1 MKGAE
6 GLRGRAKAVKTPVE
20 DFELFITDEMMQD
33 VANNTS
39 KNIRNFM
46 TRFHDVLKE
55 SSKYTYVKETDLI
68 ELKAL
73 IGLLY
78 LRAALQLNISKR
90 RAIFF
95 P

>member
-1 MKGAE
+1 MHGV
-6 GLRGRAKAVKTPVE
+6 VK
-20 DFELFITDEMMQD
+20 
-33 VANNTS
+33 NTN

-78 LRAALQLNISKR
+78 LRAALQLNVFKTKDFFSM
-90 RAIFF
+90 RAVTKYSLQL
-95 P
+95 